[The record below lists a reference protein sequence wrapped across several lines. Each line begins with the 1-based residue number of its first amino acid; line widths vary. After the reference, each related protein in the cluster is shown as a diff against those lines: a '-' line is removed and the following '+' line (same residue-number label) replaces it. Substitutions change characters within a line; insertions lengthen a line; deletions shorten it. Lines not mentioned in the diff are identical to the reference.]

1 MFAQFFGS
9 YLLNEGIVT
18 APQLA
23 KALEDKKNTKTRLGV
38 LAINAGYMT
47 AGQVE
52 FIHQVQS
59 TVDKRIGDI
68 AVEMGFITS
77 EQVDELLSKQPQ
89 DYLILGQTLVNNNV
103 LTNAQFEKALNDYKS
118 FNALSESDMSGD
130 KTDKLEKIIADFYKI
145 NGHEDAGEYVTYLTL
160 LFKNLIRFV
169 GDDFTPMTAS
179 IIDGANYENMVR
191 QKVNSETVD
200 SCTAVCCDTDVYIK
214 FAERFSEEKLDTADD
229 FVNATVGEFLN
240 LHNGLF
246 IVNQSNEFGKEMT
259 LEPQEFVYST
269 EVKYDKAAV
278 DVPVAYSFG
287 TVHFILSNV

>member
-9 YLLNEGIVT
+9 YLLNEGLVT

-23 KALEDKKNTKTRLGV
+23 KALEEKKNTKTRLGV

-68 AVEMGFITS
+68 AVEMGFIT
-77 EQVDELLSKQPQ
+77 EQQIDELLSKQPQ
-89 DYLILGQTLVNNNV
+89 DYLVLGQTLVNNHV
-103 LTNAQFEKALNDYKS
+103 LTNAQFEKALNDYKN
-118 FNALSESDMSGD
+118 FNELSESDLNGD
-130 KTDKLEKIIADFYKI
+130 KTDKLDKIVTDFYKVEG
-145 NGHEDAGEYVTYLTL
+145 NENAERYTTYLTL

-169 GDDFTPMTAS
+169 GDDFTPMSAS
-179 IIDGANYENMVR
+179 VIEKAVYENTVS
-191 QKVNSETVD
+191 QKILAENS
-200 SCTAVCCDTDVYIK
+200 TAFTSICCDTDVYIK

-246 IVNQSNEFGKEMT
+246 VVNQSNEYGNEMT
-259 LEPQEFVYST
+259 LDPQEFIYNT
-269 EVKYDKAAV
+269 EMAFDKIAI
-278 DVPVAYSFG
+278 DVPVAFSFG
-287 TVHFILSNV
+287 TVHFVLSGL

>member
-1 MFAQFFGS
+1 MLRNPFSKCKHYSSPSSFVISAVF
-9 YLLNEGIVT
+9 
-18 APQLA
+18 
-23 KALEDKKNTKTRLGV
+23 KT
-38 LAINAGYMT
+38 N
-47 AGQVE
+47 
-52 FIHQVQS
+52 
-59 TVDKRIGDI
+59 
-68 AVEMGFITS
+68 
-77 EQVDELLSKQPQ
+77 
-89 DYLILGQTLVNNNV
+89 
-103 LTNAQFEKALNDYKS
+103 
-118 FNALSESDMSGD
+118 
-130 KTDKLEKIIADFYKI
+130 
-145 NGHEDAGEYVTYLTL
+145 
-160 LFKNLIRFV
+160 
-169 GDDFTPMTAS
+169 FTPMTAS